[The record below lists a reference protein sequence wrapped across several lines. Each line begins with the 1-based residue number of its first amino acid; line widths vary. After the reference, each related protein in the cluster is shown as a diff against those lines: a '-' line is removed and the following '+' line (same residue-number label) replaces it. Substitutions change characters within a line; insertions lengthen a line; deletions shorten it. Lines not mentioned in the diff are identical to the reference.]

1 MQRTVFAAIVAFV
14 VSGVVHVAAQQ
25 PQQALHLGPGTR
37 PGVFTAI
44 QGSALNSTN
53 GFLADAQVRLR
64 DARFGRIVDMTMTD
78 KAGVFTFRGVDP
90 GSYVVELVGKDQMIL
105 AASQVLNVDAG
116 ATVSA
121 LVKLPFRIPP
131 FGGLLGHSAASAVA
145 VASAAAASGILARE
159 VTTCKSD
166 PCGS

>member
-1 MQRTVFAAIVAFV
+1 MQRTVFTAIVALV
-14 VSGVVHVAAQQ
+14 VSGVVNVAAQ
-25 PQQALHLGPGTR
+25 PQQTLRLGPGTR
-37 PGVFTAI
+37 PGVFTTI

-53 GFLADAQVRLR
+53 GFLSDAQVRLR

-78 KAGVFTFRGVDP
+78 KAGAFTFRGVDP
-90 GSYVVELVGKDQMIL
+90 GSYVVELVGKDQMTL

-116 ATVSA
+116 AMVSA
-121 LVKLPFRIPP
+121 VVKLPFRIPP

-145 VASAAAASGILARE
+145 VASAAAASGVLARE